1 MVGLPQGYASRPVQS
16 KPVLKPMWCFKWMD
30 CRCSCSMWTQHFCTL
45 IQEKTREEAANAP
58 VKPKFE
64 AFKDFGSEEAAEQ
77 AENKDV
83 APEPEQAPLSAEA
96 ACWQAVPDLAP
107 IIVSSS
113 GRSPDVSLLHLM
125 GVLTLFLIRRCAFSV
140 VISGMCIR
148 WLYQQCRIAGHVCTG
163 AFYDQPFISRRSYPR
178 GNACIEECI
187 MHARR
192 YGLGS

>member
-1 MVGLPQGYASRPVQS
+1 ML
-16 KPVLKPMWCFKWMD
+16 L
-30 CRCSCSMWTQHFCTL
+30 QHADSAFLHL

-64 AFKDFGSEEAAEQ
+64 AFKDFGSEEAAEP
-77 AENKDV
+77 AEDKDV

-107 IIVSSS
+107 IIASSS
-113 GRSPDVSLLHLM
+113 GRSPDVSPLHLT
-125 GVLTLFLIRRCAFSV
+125 GLLTLFLIRKRAFWV
-140 VISGMCIR
+140 VISGMCTR
-148 WLYQQCRIAGHVCTG
+148 WLYQQCRIAGHVRSG
-163 AFYDQPFISRRSYPR
+163 AFCDQAFISRRSCPR
-178 GNACIEECI
+178 GSACIEECI